1 VSPEASPPARR
12 AAWPRQAEEGPVA
25 PARLAIL
32 GGGVAGL
39 ATGSYARRQGLP
51 ATVYEAQDRPG
62 GLCVTYAHDGFR
74 FDSGAHRIH
83 DKDPEITRDVQ
94 SLLGEDLRPVDRPSV
109 IYDGGRLI
117 RFPFRLIDVLSH
129 LGPRVVARGALD
141 LAAARMAFPGH
152 EQESFASLAVR
163 RYGRTLAERF
173 LLGYTRKLWGLPCEN
188 LSSRASGGRLRG
200 LDLRQFLV
208 HTLFGRR
215 RDRRSADGS
224 FYYPVHGIG
233 MLADALARACGPDGV
248 RTGAEI
254 RRVFHDGARV
264 RAIEVTGVGR
274 VDVEAVASTL
284 PVDQLVARMD
294 PPAPEGV
301 RRLAQRLTYRNLVL
315 VALFLRRRSVIDA
328 ATVYFPD
335 PRVPFS
341 RVTEPRNRSEAMSPP
356 GHTALVAELPCGS
369 ADGVWE
375 ADDAD
380 LVDLVR
386 KHLEAI
392 GWVRG
397 RELMG
402 SRVVR
407 LGRAYPVLSL
417 DVERSVGTILGHL
430 SRFSNLAV
438 VGRNARF
445 EYAWLHEMLRDGKD
459 FVSSQVGASRGA
471 ESGVA

>member
-1 VSPEASPPARR
+1 MSPEASPSAQPAL
-12 AAWPRQAEEGPVA
+12 WPRPAAEGGGA

-39 ATGSYARRQGLP
+39 AAGFYARRQGLS

-62 GLCVTYAHDGFR
+62 GLCVTYADGGFR

-109 IYDGGRLI
+109 IFDGGRLM
-117 RFPFRLIDVLSH
+117 RFPFRLTDVLSH

-141 LAAARMAFPGH
+141 LAAARMAPGH

-163 RYGRTLAERF
+163 KYGRTLAERF

-233 MLADALARACGPDGV
+233 MLADTLARGCGPDGL

-264 RAIEVTGVGR
+264 RAIEARGVGR
-274 VDVEAVASTL
+274 VDVDAVASTL

-294 PPAPEGV
+294 PPVPEGV
-301 RRLAQRLTYRNLVL
+301 QRLAQRLIYRNLVL
-315 VALFLRRRSVIDA
+315 VALFLRRRSVTDA

-356 GHTALVAELPCGS
+356 GHTALVAEVPCGS
-369 ADGVWE
+369 ADGVWD

-380 LVDLVR
+380 LIELVR

-397 RELMG
+397 RELVG

-417 DVERSVGTILGHL
+417 DVERSVGTILGYL
-430 SRFSNLAV
+430 SRFSNLAL

-445 EYAWLHEMLRDGKD
+445 EYGWLHDMLRSGKD
-459 FVSSQVGASRGA
+459 LVSALAAERTCAGAGA
-471 ESGVA
+471 A

>member
-1 VSPEASPPARR
+1 MDGRGLPGR
-12 AAWPRQAEEGPVA
+12 VA
-25 PARLAIL
+25 VL

-39 ATGSYARRQGLP
+39 ATGFYARRHGLS
-51 ATVYEAQDRPG
+51 ATVYEAQNRPG

-109 IYDGGRLI
+109 IFDGGRLM
-117 RFPFRLIDVLSH
+117 RFPFRLADVLSH
-129 LGPRVVARGALD
+129 LGPRALARGALD
-141 LAAARMAFPGH
+141 LAAARIALRGH
-152 EQESFASLAVR
+152 EQESFARLAVR
-163 RYGRTLAERF
+163 RYGRTLADRF
-173 LLGYTRKLWGLPCEN
+173 LLGYTRKLWGLPCED

-200 LDLRQFLV
+200 LDLRQFLI

-215 RDRRSADGS
+215 RDQRSADGV

-233 MLADALARACGPDGV
+233 MLADALARGCGPDGI
-248 RTGAEI
+248 RTGAEV
-254 RRVFHDGARV
+254 RRILHDGADV
-264 RAIEVTGVGR
+264 RAIEVAGAGR
-274 VDVEAVASTL
+274 VAVDSVASTL

-294 PPAPEGV
+294 PPAPDGV

-315 VALFLRRRSVIDA
+315 VALFLRRRSVTDA

-356 GHTALVAELPCGS
+356 GHTSLVAELPCGP
-369 ADGVWE
+369 ADGVWA

-380 LVDLVR
+380 LVELVR

-397 RELMG
+397 REAVG

-407 LGRAYPVLSL
+407 LERAYPVLSL

-430 SRFSNLAV
+430 SRFSNLAI

-459 FVSSQVGASRGA
+459 FASSRLGASRGA
-471 ESGVA
+471 EPGVA